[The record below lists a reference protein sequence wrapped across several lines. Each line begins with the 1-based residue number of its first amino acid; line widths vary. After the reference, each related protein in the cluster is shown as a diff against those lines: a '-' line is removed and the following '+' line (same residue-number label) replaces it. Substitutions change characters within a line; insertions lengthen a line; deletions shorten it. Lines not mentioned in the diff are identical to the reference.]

1 MSGELDEA
9 PRGRSRGLMINEND
23 VADITTPQQLNI
35 QTYSVATENTS
46 LVAAR

>member
-1 MSGELDEA
+1 MSGELKEE

-35 QTYSVATENTS
+35 QTYSVATENMS
-46 LVAAR
+46 QIA